1 MAKSEPTIEETAIV
15 TIEKM
20 RADMVGTKYKLLNE
34 VFVKAVNSGGK
45 IDLQDPTFQQQK
57 ASLLNSDPD
66 APENQGR
73 AVISMTGFEK
83 GSKEKIDK
91 LIKKG
96 APKKL
101 FESIAQE
108 TVALR
113 SELTSKFSS
122 DDGIKELMSDLIIH
136 KAAEVISF
144 QVRVT
149 KREGMYNPGDTRPT
163 NKYGSS

>member
-1 MAKSEPTIEETAIV
+1 MIFRIPH
-15 TIEKM
+15 
-20 RADMVGTKYKLLNE
+20 
-34 VFVKAVNSGGK
+34 FNSK
-45 IDLQDPTFQQQK
+45 N
-57 ASLLNSDPD
+57 SLLNSDPD
-66 APENQGR
+66 APKNQGR

-91 LIKKG
+91 LITKG

-136 KAAEVISF
+136 KAAEVIPF

-149 KREGMYNPGDTRPT
+149 KKEVMYNPGDTRPT